1 MVRGEV
7 SRILMRLGRNVDI
20 EIILKKFESVYDI
33 VDIKEEFLVK
43 LYSIK

>member
-7 SRILMRLGRNVDI
+7 SRILMRLGIGVDI
-20 EIILKKFESVYDI
+20 EIILEKFESVYGI

-43 LYSIK
+43 FYSVK